1 MQTNSS
7 RRQPS
12 RLASSGPDRGARCR
26 ERSRLAET
34 LSRDAMRDQ
43 DMGENRGG
51 WGRVLRSA
59 ALCVALTGMVPASGH
74 ALDIKTANNPDSKTI
89 TLEITGSF
97 VQGDGLKL
105 RALIAKLPPEADLVA
120 HLNAADGLFSE
131 AMLVGRFLHQAGV
144 RTVIPAKAKCILPC
158 PLAFLGGKSRI
169 EGQPSQ
175 IKHSSASFG
184 FSAFLVSVQDRNY
197 TSGELDRAIA
207 DTQRN
212 ILQVADYLI
221 AVEADIEFLK
231 HIYDEARDRSTR
243 FMANEDLLGLG
254 INIFDDGS
262 NQLIEAL
269 ALRQRLAR

>member
-1 MQTNSS
+1 MLTK
-7 RRQPS
+7 
-12 RLASSGPDRGARCR
+12 D
-26 ERSRLAET
+26 T
-34 LSRDAMRDQ
+34 MRDQ
-43 DMGENRGG
+43 DAGEYRSG

-59 ALCVALTGMVPASGH
+59 AIAIALTTMLPVSGQ
-74 ALDIKTANNPDSKTI
+74 ALDIKSVNSSDNKTI

-105 RALIAKLPPEADLVA
+105 RALVAKLPPEAHLVA

-131 AMLVGRFLHQAGV
+131 AMLVGRFFHQAGV
-144 RTVIPAKAKCILPC
+144 RTVIPAKARCILPC
-158 PLAFLGGKSRI
+158 PLAFLGGKSRV

-175 IKHSSASFG
+175 IKHSTASFG
-184 FSAFLVSVQDRNY
+184 FSPFLTSVQDRNY
-197 TSGELDRAIA
+197 TSGELDQAIA
-207 DTQRN
+207 STQRS

-231 HIYDEARDRSTR
+231 HIYDEARDRTIR
-243 FMANEDLLGLG
+243 FMGNEDLLGLG